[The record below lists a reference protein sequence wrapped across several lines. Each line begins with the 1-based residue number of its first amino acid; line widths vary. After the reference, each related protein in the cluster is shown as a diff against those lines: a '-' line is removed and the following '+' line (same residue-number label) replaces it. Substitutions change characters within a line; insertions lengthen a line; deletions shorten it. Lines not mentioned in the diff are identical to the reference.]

1 MQKIEEVFEMVEK
14 IAANRPRH
22 SSPTFLPKQIP
33 ELAVLT
39 LLETTPLS
47 GDMIIRR
54 LTPLNRYASAF
65 GVSYKLIHDLE
76 GNGVLQVELDKT
88 SHRRTYR
95 LTNIGQERLQELRTT
110 YALASEKDWQI
121 DFNFNLINLLN
132 PAPLFNEQVA

>member
-47 GDMIIRR
+47 GDLIIRR

-76 GNGVLQVELDKT
+76 GNGALQVELDKT

-95 LTNIGQERLQELRTT
+95 LTGIGQERLQELRTT

-132 PAPLFNEQVA
+132 PAPLFTEQVA